1 MDQLKDTN
9 FKQTLTEG
17 GYAVYNIPPS
27 GNLPARCTPV
37 DDAEHA
43 WRVTLGSFNP
53 YVVVDQN
60 TKTIALLFDKIR
72 GDLTER
78 AVYTTLVIIRA
89 YLLHWKLKPEIA
101 RARPHCAYIICDGD
115 EGITNID
122 FKETLA
128 QIRKIIL

>member
-1 MDQLKDTN
+1 MDQLKDTI
-9 FKQTLTEG
+9 FKETLTMG
-17 GYAVYNIPPS
+17 NYVVYNIPPS
-27 GNLPARCTPV
+27 GNLPACCTPV
-37 DDAEHA
+37 NDAERA

-78 AVYTTLVIIRA
+78 AVYTTLIIIRA

-115 EGITNID
+115 SNITSTDI
-122 FKETLA
+122 KETLA